1 MERLPLETKRII
13 LNKLEM
19 KEVIKDTENN
29 ASGSGWFQTEQIET
43 FVGEMD
49 NGGERKKL
57 IVLHQCGNNKEALIG
72 QLKLMID
79 GLESNFDW
87 FAS

>member
-1 MERLPLETKRII
+1 MEEESKKAD
-13 LNKLEM
+13 NN
-19 KEVIKDTENN
+19 DT
-29 ASGSGWFQTEQIET
+29 GSGWFETEQIES

-57 IVLHQCGNNKEALIG
+57 IVLHQCGNDKEALIG